1 MANFTQIIIESPMA
15 DESERQ
21 YFEQPVWQTL
31 NMFIGETLCA
41 YVILICELHRNEN
54 SISEPS
60 TTSEINES
68 IGFAKKYLFFLPAI
82 FIICGLIYTSVSIY
96 QMLRGAAILFTGSFS
111 VMFLRRRL
119 YAYHWF
125 SLLLV
130 SLGILVVGLSSVRR
144 STLEQSN
151 AFLGIVYILFAQIF
165 NAAQLVLEEKIMI
178 VYQITPLKAVSYE
191 GIFGLMTVFFGM
203 FILHFII
210 GISHPGGILMQIW
223 LTGISSCICV
233 AFFNF
238 FALTFTRNVNSISRS
253 TVDACRILFTWMI
266 SLFLGWETFSWLQ
279 VIGFIILIFGTF
291 IFNDVIQLPPCFIL
305 P

>member
-1 MANFTQIIIESPMA
+1 MDLCNT
-15 DESERQ
+15 
-21 YFEQPVWQTL
+21 TL
-31 NMFIGETLCA
+31 L
-41 YVILICELHRNEN
+41 YV
-54 SISEPS
+54 
-60 TTSEINES
+60 
-68 IGFAKKYLFFLPAI
+68 
-82 FIICGLIYTSVSIY
+82 GLISTSVSIY

-125 SLLLV
+125 SLLLL
-130 SLGILVVGLSSVRR
+130 SLGILVVGLSSIRR

-151 AFLGIVYILFAQIF
+151 AFLGIIYILFAQIF

-178 VYQITPLKAVSYE
+178 VCQITPLKAVSYE

-203 FILHFII
+203 IILHLMI
-210 GISHPGGILMQIW
+210 GISHPGEFFDVQSGWQQIINFRQIW
-223 LTGISSCICV
+223 LTGIASCICV
-233 AFFNF
+233 PFFNF

-253 TVDACRILFTWMI
+253 TVDACRILFTWMV

-279 VIGFIILIFGTF
+279 VIGFMILIFGTF

-305 P
+305 PKDFTAENQPLIEDH

>member
-1 MANFTQIIIESPMA
+1 
-15 DESERQ
+15 
-21 YFEQPVWQTL
+21 
-31 NMFIGETLCA
+31 MFIGETLCA

-60 TTSEINES
+60 TTSGLLNTRNDIIEINES

-178 VYQITPLKAVSYE
+178 VYQITPLKAPSRWNFDVQS
-191 GIFGLMTVFFGM
+191 GWQQ
-203 FILHFII
+203 II
-210 GISHPGGILMQIW
+210 NFRQIW

-279 VIGFIILIFGTF
+279 VI
-291 IFNDVIQLPPCFIL
+291 
-305 P
+305 